1 MRLLVAYD
9 GSQAAQRAL
18 EHAADLVGR
27 GATVAVVNVIP
38 AQSLSSRLE
47 TVSDAQ
53 RDHQRQLLRQARML
67 LDARKIEMKPVAAV
81 GDPTTEIRAAAEKGG
96 ADVVVVGRGRMS
108 RRLIHGSVSTR
119 LARRA
124 PCDVLIIH

>member
-9 GSQAAQRAL
+9 GSRAAQRAL
-18 EHAADLVGR
+18 EHAAGLAGR

-53 RDHQRQLLRQARML
+53 RDHQRQLLRQASML
-67 LDARKIEMKPVAAV
+67 LAARKIEIKTVAAV
-81 GDPTTEIRAAAEKGG
+81 GDPTTEIRTAAEKDG
-96 ADVVVVGRGRMS
+96 ADIVVVGRGTMRH
-108 RRLIHGSVSTR
+108 RLIHGSVSTR

>member
-9 GSQAAQRAL
+9 GSRAAKRAL
-18 EHAADLVGR
+18 EHAAALAGR

-53 RDHQRQLLRQARML
+53 REHQRQLLRQARML
-67 LDARKIEMKPVAAV
+67 LAARKIEMKPVAAV
-81 GDPTTEIRAAAEKGG
+81 GDPTTEIRTAAEKDD
-96 ADVVVVGRGRMS
+96 ADVVVVGKGSMRH
-108 RRLIHGSVSTR
+108 RLIHGSVSTR

>member
-18 EHAADLVGR
+18 EHAAEFAGR

-47 TVSDAQ
+47 TVSDGQ
-53 RDHQRQLLRQARML
+53 RNHQRQLLRQANVL
-67 LDARKIEMKPVAAV
+67 LAARKVEMKPVAAV
-81 GDPTTEIRAAAEKGG
+81 GDPTTEIRTAAETSG
-96 ADVVVVGRGRMS
+96 ADVVVVGRGSMKH
-108 RRLIHGSVSTR
+108 RLIHGSVSTR

>member
-9 GSQAAQRAL
+9 GSRAARRAL
-18 EHAADLVGR
+18 EHAAEFAGR

-53 RDHQRQLLRQARML
+53 RDHQRQVLRQARML
-67 LDARKIEMKPVAAV
+67 LAARKIEMKPVAAV
-81 GDPTTEIRAAAEKGG
+81 GDPTTEIRTAAEKNR
-96 ADVVVVGRGRMS
+96 ADVVVVGRGSMTH
-108 RRLIHGSVSTR
+108 RLIHGSVSTR